1 MKTITVNFPAASLL
15 EVLEK
20 NKDLV
25 YPQTWYKD
33 ETFANEQIPAGTW
46 EVSLEPVK
54 DSLSKNW
61 DEQQELIGKDSEVPP
76 AAVLAY
82 AIFQHFKDTG
92 ERAFENVYVRTSSLD
107 SGGSRV
113 LVGYFD
119 ARGLFVND
127 YRWDSD
133 RSSGLGVASAR
144 KLSVESLGATEPLE
158 DLSLERAIEIVKEAG
173 YKGIKEL

>member
-107 SGGSRV
+107 SGGDRV
-113 LVGYFD
+113 IVGSFD
-119 ARGLFVND
+119 AKGLGVND
-127 YRWDSD
+127 DWDYRR
-133 RSSGLGVASAR
+133 RSVLGVASAR